1 MADLPI
7 GRAAVNEPPFCQC
20 GVDLCGPEL
29 VKEGRKQ
36 LKRWIVVF
44 TCLTVRCIHIE
55 VVESA
60 DTDAFINA
68 LRRFTNRR
76 GCPST
81 MYSDQGSNF
90 RGASVELKEFIS
102 NLDHDTITKF
112 ANDLKIKW
120 LFNPPKSP
128 HMGGVWERMVRSVK
142 EVLHGILKEHVLT
155 DPQLNTVLTEVESI
169 VNSRPLTHVSD
180 DVTDLEP
187 LTPNHL
193 LLGKHRNWSAII
205 DTSSQDVF
213 SRKKWRQVQGIRSR
227 FWERWTKE
235 YLPALT
241 RRSRWKMKNPN
252 VNVGEL
258 VLVKDEEYTKRGKWP
273 LARITKVFPGRDDV
287 VCVVK
292 VKTKDGL
299 YTRPV
304 TSLLKL
310 EDNLLCDIR
319 QGGEH
324 VTDGN

>member
-1 MADLPI
+1 
-7 GRAAVNEPPFCQC
+7 
-20 GVDLCGPEL
+20 
-29 VKEGRKQ
+29 
-36 LKRWIVVF
+36 
-44 TCLTVRCIHIE
+44 
-55 VVESA
+55 
-60 DTDAFINA
+60 
-68 LRRFTNRR
+68 
-76 GCPST
+76 
-81 MYSDQGSNF
+81 
-90 RGASVELKEFIS
+90 
-102 NLDHDTITKF
+102 
-112 ANDLKIKW
+112 
-120 LFNPPKSP
+120 
-128 HMGGVWERMVRSVK
+128 MGGVWERMVRSVK

-169 VNSRPLTHVSD
+169 VNSRPLTHVLD
-180 DVTDLEP
+180 DVMDLEP
-187 LTPNHL
+187 LRPNHL

-287 VCVVK
+287 VRVVE
-292 VKTKDGL
+292 VKTKDGV

-304 TSLLKL
+304 TSLYKL
-310 EDNLLCDIR
+310 EDNLVCDIR
-319 QGGEH
+319 QGGEY
-324 VTDGN
+324 VTDGTN